1 MDLIKDKKQQR
12 KIFENKYSLGVVV
25 TLLVVFLTI
34 WAMQMSS
41 TVSVFRNDILIE
53 HVQQGDLEVITEG
66 FGVLNSNKQQLLT
79 TLTRATVKEIVLKP
93 GANVT
98 AESVIVR
105 LENPE
110 LVQEVE
116 SAKQE
121 LVQSKAN
128 LRQLKLNNQ
137 REILNETANLAEMSA
152 RYESAILNREAE
164 EKLIEKGIVSQLTY
178 KESLLEEEQLSKRIT
193 IFKQR
198 IAQLTLVHNESVNIQ
213 QERLKQQQ
221 GQLNISQARLAS
233 LEIKAGFSGVL
244 QRLSVELGQSL
255 VPGQE
260 VALIGSVTDLIA
272 LIRVPQSQVQ
282 QVSVGQSA
290 IINTR
295 RDEISGTVMRIDP
308 IVQDNM
314 VEVEISLPNKLPASA
329 RPQLN
334 VDASIIA
341 ETLQKVYYIKRPANV
356 KPYSEITLY
365 RLESD
370 SSSAHLRTLKLGQ
383 QAGRYIEVISGANP
397 NDAFI
402 ISDLS
407 NLKTTTSELIIKS

>member
-1 MDLIKDKKQQR
+1 MDLIKDKKQKR

-137 REILNETANLAEMSA
+137 REILNETANLAEMTA
-152 RYESAILNREAE
+152 RYESAVLNREAE

-233 LEIKAGFSGVL
+233 LEVKAGFSGVL

>member
-1 MDLIKDKKQQR
+1 MDLIKDKKQKR

-137 REILNETANLAEMSA
+137 REILNETANIAEMTA
-152 RYESAILNREAE
+152 RYESAVLNREAE

-233 LEIKAGFSGVL
+233 LEVKAGFSGVL

>member
-137 REILNETANLAEMSA
+137 REILNETANLAEMTA
-152 RYESAILNREAE
+152 RYESAVLNREAE

>member
-137 REILNETANLAEMSA
+137 REILNETANLAEMTA
-152 RYESAILNREAE
+152 RYESAVLNREAE

-233 LEIKAGFSGVL
+233 LEVKAGFSGVL

>member
-137 REILNETANLAEMSA
+137 REILNETANLAEMTA
-152 RYESAILNREAE
+152 RYESAVLNREAE

-233 LEIKAGFSGVL
+233 LEVKAGFSGVL

-341 ETLQKVYYIKRPANV
+341 ETLQKVYFIKRPANV

>member
-137 REILNETANLAEMSA
+137 REILNETANIAEMTA
-152 RYESAILNREAE
+152 RYESAVLNREAE

-233 LEIKAGFSGVL
+233 LEVKAGFSGVL

-383 QAGRYIEVISGANP
+383 QAGRYIEVISGAKP

-407 NLKTTTSELIIKS
+407 NLKTTTTELIIKS

>member
-1 MDLIKDKKQQR
+1 
-12 KIFENKYSLGVVV
+12 
-25 TLLVVFLTI
+25 
-34 WAMQMSS
+34 
-41 TVSVFRNDILIE
+41 
-53 HVQQGDLEVITEG
+53 
-66 FGVLNSNKQQLLT
+66 
-79 TLTRATVKEIVLKP
+79 
-93 GANVT
+93 
-98 AESVIVR
+98 
-105 LENPE
+105 
-110 LVQEVE
+110 
-116 SAKQE
+116 
-121 LVQSKAN
+121 
-128 LRQLKLNNQ
+128 
-137 REILNETANLAEMSA
+137 
-152 RYESAILNREAE
+152 
-164 EKLIEKGIVSQLTY
+164 
-178 KESLLEEEQLSKRIT
+178 
-193 IFKQR
+193 
-198 IAQLTLVHNESVNIQ
+198 VHNESVNIQ
-213 QERLKQQQ
+213 HERLKQQQ

-233 LEIKAGFSGVL
+233 LEVKAGFSGVL

-260 VALIGSVTDLIA
+260 VALIGSVNDLIA

-383 QAGRYIEVISGANP
+383 QAGRYIEVISGAKP